1 MKDLELQSQ
10 EQSQIAKKEWIKP
23 EMEELNV
30 NGGTPVGFE
39 AASSASKS

>member
-10 EQSQIAKKEWIKP
+10 EQPQVIKKEWIKP

-30 NGGTPVGFE
+30 NGGGSGAFE
-39 AASSASKS
+39 SATLRAS